1 MSTIGAVRFRQILK
15 AQMGR
20 MKGSLCL
27 AALCLLGVTL
37 TELLAPWPL
46 KLIFDYILLAKP
58 LPASFSFLHDIVQAG
73 PAISL
78 TVISLSIAAIAALNG
93 GCSYGQIYVTSKV
106 GHWLVYTIRRELFSH
121 LQQLSLSFHN
131 RAQSGELLTKLA
143 GDTTTLREVFTDWV
157 LTTAAHVLTVLGMFV
172 IMFMLNWRLSLVVA
186 ATFPILLIVLYGL
199 NRKIKQSVRTQ
210 RKQEGKIASQINE
223 VLSSIALV
231 QAFGRTEYEE
241 DRFEAE
247 SSQQLAAGIQTARAR
262 AAVTKTVALI
272 SALGTTGT
280 VLFGAWQVL
289 DGLMTPGDLLIFVA
303 YLKGLYK
310 PVRDLANLSAKF
322 SRAMVSVER
331 ISELLSYE
339 PEICDLPHAVRVF
352 RLNGDIRFED
362 VSFGYDTDKK
372 VLRHVSFH
380 IRPGQRIALV
390 GISGA
395 GKSTIVNLL
404 LRLYDPQA
412 GVIRVDEIPLTRYN
426 RESLRREIGIVLQDT
441 VLFGAS
447 IRENISYGKPE
458 ATAQEVEE
466 AARLA
471 HIHDF
476 IVTLPNGY
484 ESLVGE
490 RGCTLS
496 GGQRQRIC
504 LARALIKHP
513 SILIMDEPTAALD
526 AISASQIRAIIARA
540 QNGKTT
546 IVISHQFFAMDQFDQ
561 ILVLDRGSLVEHG
574 THAQLLARKGL
585 YERLFRQQMTAQ
597 RFTHEEDVFG
607 SLEPEAERETKNHA

>member
-1 MSTIGAVRFRQILK
+1 MNTIGAVRFRQILK

-78 TVISLSIAAIAALNG
+78 TVLSLSIAAIAALNG

-106 GHWLVYTIRRELFSH
+106 GYWLVYTIRRELFSH

-143 GDTTTLREVFTDWV
+143 GDTTTLREVFTDWA
-157 LTTAAHVLTVLGMFV
+157 LTTTAHVLTVLGMFV
-172 IMFMLNWRLSLVVA
+172 IMFLVNWKLSLLVA
-186 ATFPILLIVLYGL
+186 ATFPLLLAVLYVL
-199 NRKIKQSVRTQ
+199 NRKIKKSVRTQ
-210 RKQEGKIASQINE
+210 RKQEGRIATRITE
-223 VLSSIALV
+223 VMSSIALV
-231 QAFGRTEYEE
+231 QAFGRMEYEE

-247 SSQQLAAGIQTARAR
+247 SSRHLAAGIQTARAR

-289 DGLMTPGDLLIFVA
+289 AGVMTPGDLLIFVA

-339 PEICDLPHAVRVF
+339 PEICDIPHAVRAS
-352 RLNGDIRFED
+352 RLAGDVRFED
-362 VSFGYDTDKK
+362 VSFGYGTDKK
-372 VLRHVSFH
+372 VLHHVSFH
-380 IRPGQRIALV
+380 IRPGQRVALV
-390 GISGA
+390 GVSGA

-404 LRLYDPQA
+404 LRLYDPQE
-412 GVIRVDEIPLTRYN
+412 GTIRVDEIPLTGYN

-458 ATAQEVEE
+458 ATSQEVEE

-476 IVTLPNGY
+476 ITALPNGY

-504 LARALIKHP
+504 LARALLKQP

-526 AISASQIRAIIARA
+526 AISAFQIRAIIARA
-540 QNGKTT
+540 QKGKTT

-561 ILVLDRGSLVEHG
+561 ILVLDRGSLVEQG
-574 THAQLLARKGL
+574 THAQLLARQGL
-585 YERLFRQQMTAQ
+585 YERLFRQQMTTLQ
-597 RFTHEEDVFG
+597 FTHEEDALR
-607 SLEPEAERETKNHA
+607 SLEHEAEKETKNHA

>member
-1 MSTIGAVRFRQILK
+1 MNPTGSLRFRRILK

-27 AALCLLGVTL
+27 AGVCLLGVTL

-73 PAISL
+73 PAVSLTIISL
-78 TVISLSIAAIAALNG
+78 FIAAIAALNG
-93 GCSYGQIYVTSKV
+93 SCSYGQIYVTSKV

-143 GDTTTLREVFTDWV
+143 GDTTTLREVFTDWT
-157 LTTAAHVLTVLGMFV
+157 LTTAAHVLTVLGMFI
-172 IMFMLNWRLSLVVA
+172 IMFMLNWRLSLLVA
-186 ATFPILLIVLYGL
+186 GTFPILLLVLYVL
-199 NRKIKQSVRTQ
+199 NRKIKKSVRTQ
-210 RKQEGKIASQINE
+210 RKQEGKIAARINE

-231 QAFGRTEYEE
+231 QAFGRMEYEE
-241 DRFEAE
+241 DRFETE
-247 SSQQLAAGIQTARAR
+247 SSRHLAAGIQTARAR

-289 DGLMTPGDLLIFVA
+289 DGVMTPGDLLIFVA

-339 PEICDLPHAVRVF
+339 PEIRDIPHAIRAS
-352 RLNGDIRFED
+352 RLAGDIRFEN
-362 VSFGYDTDKK
+362 VSFGYDKDQK
-372 VLRHVSFH
+372 VLQQVSFH
-380 IRPGQRIALV
+380 IHPGQRVALV
-390 GISGA
+390 GVSGA
-395 GKSTIVNLL
+395 GKSTVVSLL
-404 LRLYDPQA
+404 LRLYDLQE
-412 GVIRVDEIPLTRYN
+412 GLIRIDDVLLTRYN

-458 ATAQEVEE
+458 ATSQEVEE

-476 IVTLPNGY
+476 ILTLPNGY
-484 ESLVGE
+484 ESLIGE

-504 LARALIKHP
+504 LARALIKQP

-526 AISASQIRAIIARA
+526 TISASLIRDIIARV
-540 QNGKTT
+540 QKGKTT
-546 IVISHQFFAMDQFDQ
+546 IVISHQFVAMDQFDQ
-561 ILVLDRGSLVEHG
+561 ILVLDHGSLVEQG
-574 THAQLLARKGL
+574 THRQLLAGRGHYYDL
-585 YERLFRQQMTAQ
+585 LSHQMSERQWEQ
-597 RFTHEEDVFG
+597 EDGQLKPVHSQG
-607 SLEPEAERETKNHA
+607 EMKKHA